1 MGYPLIGASTPGPLE
16 ALGLVAVDLQPS
28 VRDVMAGFHVRL
40 ELSDATDV
48 VVTRIETSCPPLLL
62 IDTELLG
69 CPADLCRFARSLRS
83 GVKVIALAYFWSDRE
98 GALRACAD
106 AVLHKPP
113 RRADWQA
120 TLTRLGVP
128 PLILPAPGTAR
139 VG

>member
-1 MGYPLIGASTPGPLE
+1 MAYALIGASTPGPLE

-28 VRDVMAGFHVRL
+28 VRDAMAGFNVRL

-48 VVTRIETSCPPLLL
+48 VVTRIETSCPGILL
-62 IDTELLG
+62 IDTDLLG

-83 GVKVIALAYFWSDRE
+83 DVKVITLAYFWSDRE
-98 GALRACAD
+98 EALRACAD

-120 TLTRLGVP
+120 PLTRLGVP
-128 PLILPAPGTAR
+128 PLILPTPERAR
-139 VG
+139 VA

>member
-1 MGYPLIGASTPGPLE
+1 MGYALIGASTPGPLE

-28 VRDVMAGFHVRL
+28 VRCVMASFNVRL

-48 VVTRIETSCPPLLL
+48 VVTRIETSCPDILLV
-62 IDTELLG
+62 DTELVG
-69 CPADLCRFARSLRS
+69 CPADLCRFARSLRPD
-83 GVKVIALAYFWSDRE
+83 VIVLGLAYFWSERE
-98 GALRACAD
+98 EALRACAD

-128 PLILPAPGTAR
+128 PLILPTPERAR
-139 VG
+139 VA